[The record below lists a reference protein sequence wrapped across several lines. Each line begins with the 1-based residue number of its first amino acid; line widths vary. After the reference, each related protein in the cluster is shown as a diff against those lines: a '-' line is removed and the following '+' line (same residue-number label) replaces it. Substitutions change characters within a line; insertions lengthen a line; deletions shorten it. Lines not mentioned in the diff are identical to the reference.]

1 MIASGG
7 ESALREILEVAT
19 LLRILGEEL
28 KHVGY
33 NVEGCGSLSPRSRA
47 HQFESRQCG

>member
-19 LLRILGEEL
+19 LLRVLGEEL
-28 KHVGY
+28 KHIGY
-33 NVEGCGSLSPRSRA
+33 NVEGCDSNKRSNA
-47 HQFESRQCG
+47 KQTP